1 LYSVNGLQEIGQFIA
16 VVEMH
21 PGYLSG
27 TPVRNMTSDLFE
39 KPSTAAF
46 DGDDL
51 LVVNFQYSLNPVNP
65 VLPFTVVR
73 VPTWG

>member
-1 LYSVNGLQEIGQFIA
+1 LYSVNALHTIGEFIA
-16 VVEMH
+16 VIEMH

-27 TPVRNMTSDLFE
+27 TPVRNITSDLFE

-46 DGDDL
+46 DGNDL
-51 LVVNFQYSLNPVNP
+51 LVVNSQFNLVPVIP

-73 VPTWG
+73 VPIWG